1 MKLFGKA
8 KKAPT
13 PRETITKMRET
24 IEMLEKREAFLQ
36 NKINH
41 EIQEAKKFMAAKN
54 KRGILVTAYNLQYIV
69 LPHVWNH

>member
-13 PRETITKMRET
+13 PQEGIAKMRET
-24 IEMLEKREAFLQ
+24 IEMLEKREAYLQ

-41 EIQEAKKFMAAKN
+41 ETAEAKRYMGLKN
-54 KRGILVTAYNLQYIV
+54 KRGMFSVEILHMIM
-69 LPHVWNH
+69 